1 MPSCQCDQADTPNN
15 TQQYQIMTRV
25 RTYKGSNVKT
35 LHWWRIQDIDNNATC
50 IEKIHQETYQ
60 LLG

>member
-1 MPSCQCDQADTPNN
+1 
-15 TQQYQIMTRV
+15 MTRV
-25 RTYKGSNVKT
+25 ITYKGSNVKT